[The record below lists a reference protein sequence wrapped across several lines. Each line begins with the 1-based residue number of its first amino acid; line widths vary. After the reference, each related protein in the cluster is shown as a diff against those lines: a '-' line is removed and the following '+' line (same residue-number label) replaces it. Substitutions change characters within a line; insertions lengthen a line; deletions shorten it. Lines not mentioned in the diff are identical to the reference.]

1 MINNNEEKDGNKN
14 YVSDNTI
21 NNNQQNH
28 CNGNM
33 MMRSWNI
40 LKTKKNVQRVCC
52 HVIPYM
58 HSLVNHVSKYKSN
71 TFKLTGLNEWHKIS
85 FVVTSSAKILG
96 LTVMLKNT
104 LH

>member
-33 MMRSWNI
+33 MMRS
-40 LKTKKNVQRVCC
+40 
-52 HVIPYM
+52 
-58 HSLVNHVSKYKSN
+58 
-71 TFKLTGLNEWHKIS
+71 
-85 FVVTSSAKILG
+85 
-96 LTVMLKNT
+96 
-104 LH
+104 